1 MQIKKIETILKE
13 SAQRGWVLEPDAK
26 KILSLAGITVP
37 KSVVM
42 KVPTDIAIVERKLD
56 YPLVAKIVS
65 PQVIHKS
72 DVKGVVLGITS
83 PEELK
88 TVLQRFTK
96 IKGFVGVIVEEMVK
110 GIELIIGAKND
121 YQFGPMILLGMGGT
135 GVEIYRDSS
144 LKMAPIGEAD
154 IDAMI
159 ENLKAKKLLQGYRG
173 ADAINLVVLKK
184 LLISFSRMTMKIDKY
199 IESIDLNPVMCN
211 AKACVVADA
220 RIMLS

>member
-1 MQIKKIETILKE
+1 MQIKNIEKILQE
-13 SAQRGWVLEPDAK
+13 SAQWGWVLEPDAK
-26 KILSLAGITVP
+26 KILSLAGIKVP

-42 KVPTDIAIVERKLD
+42 KVPADISIVERELH

-72 DVKGVVLGITS
+72 DVKGVAVGITS

-88 TVLQRFTK
+88 TVLQRFKK
-96 IKGFVGVIVEEMVK
+96 IKGFVGVIVEEMVE

-154 IDAMI
+154 IDSMI
-159 ENLKAKKLLQGYRG
+159 ENLKARKLLQGYRG
-173 ADAINLVVLKK
+173 AEAINLAALKK
-184 LLISFSRMTMKIDKY
+184 LLISFSRMTMKIEQY
-199 IESIDLNPVMCN
+199 IESIDLNPVICN
-211 AKACVVADA
+211 SHDCVVADA

>member
-1 MQIKKIETILKE
+1 MQIKNIEKILKE
-13 SAQRGWVLEPDAK
+13 SRQWGWVLEPDAK

-37 KSVVM
+37 KSVVI
-42 KVPTDIAIVERKLD
+42 KISADISIAERELH

-65 PQVIHKS
+65 PNVIHKS
-72 DVKGVVLGITS
+72 DVKGVAVGVTS

-88 TVLQRFTK
+88 TVLQRFKK
-96 IKGFVGVIVEEMVK
+96 IKGFAGVIVEEMVE
-110 GIELIIGAKND
+110 GIELIVGAKND

-154 IDAMI
+154 IDSMI
-159 ENLKAKKLLQGYRG
+159 ENLKARKLLKGYRG
-173 ADAINLVVLKK
+173 TEAINLAALKK
-184 LLISFSRMTMKIDKY
+184 LLISFSHMTMKIEQH
-199 IESIDLNPVMCN
+199 IESIDLNPVICSSHD
-211 AKACVVADA
+211 CVVADA